1 MRALNGGRNA
11 GRRAALLKG
20 IVGALVPLTR
30 RAAPVQI
37 FDFMSDRQEL
47 VTLRDAINAVLA
59 LPDDVLAIIAGFV
72 RPSPPNGNGV
82 DHDPPP
88 QPKAAPVKAKPNK
101 GKPSLAEV
109 AAAEN
114 ALTEA
119 IRANPGAGT
128 TKLAKLTGS
137 GVSTVI
143 ERLKRLE
150 KRRVIERGDDGWRA
164 NPTTPPSL
172 SA

>member
-1 MRALNGGRNA
+1 MDRSRRLVAIRDALN
-11 GRRAALLKG
+11 ALL
-20 IVGALVPLTR
+20 AL
-30 RAAPVQI
+30 
-37 FDFMSDRQEL
+37 
-47 VTLRDAINAVLA
+47 
-59 LPDDVLAIIAGFV
+59 DDVTRVLVSTLLARSTPLPAV
-72 RPSPPNGNGV
+72 GNGL
-82 DHDPPP
+82 DRHPPP
-88 QPKAAPVKAKPNK
+88 QPKAAPAKSRAAPVKGKPNK
-101 GKPSLAEV
+101 SKPSPAEV

-114 ALTEA
+114 ALIEA
-119 IRANPGAGT
+119 IRSNPGAGT

-150 KRRVIERGDDGWRA
+150 KRRVIERGNDGWRT